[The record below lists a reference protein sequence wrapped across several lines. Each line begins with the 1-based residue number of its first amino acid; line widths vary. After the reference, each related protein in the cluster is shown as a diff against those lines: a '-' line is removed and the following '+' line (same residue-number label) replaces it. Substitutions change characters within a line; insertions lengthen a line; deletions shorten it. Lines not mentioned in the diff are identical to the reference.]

1 MARVIAL
8 DVGSRRIGVAVS
20 DELGILATPRGA
32 IFRATLRKD
41 IAAVQALVAETEAE
55 RIIVGHP
62 VGLSGAS
69 TSETHRAERFGT
81 FLAAELTIPVDLWD
95 ERMTTVLAERA
106 MIEGGAR
113 REERREKVDRVAA
126 ALILQSFLDAR
137 PGI

>member
-95 ERMTTVLAERA
+95 ERMTTA
-106 MIEGGAR
+106 MAGA
-113 REERREKVDRVAA
+113 
-126 ALILQSFLDAR
+126 I
-137 PGI
+137 

>member
-1 MARVIAL
+1 MRFLGIDL
-8 DVGSRRIGVAVS
+8 GERRIGIALS
-20 DELGILATPRGA
+20 DEDGIIASPLGTVERTGDRAAAREIARLVCEREVGEIVLGLPLRLDGTEGPAALGA
-32 IFRATLRKD
+32 RAF
-41 IAAVQALVAETEAE
+41 AE
-55 RIIVGHP
+55 R
-62 VGLSGAS
+62 L
-69 TSETHRAERFGT
+69 RAQ
-81 FLAAELTIPVDLWD
+81 VDRPIHLWD